1 MPWLRSLRSPYV
13 WGNGATYLKGHQK
26 RWAQVH
32 DVRLL
37 ATHQIPDSI
46 IERYKDKLSQ
56 KAKLSEYNL
65 PPNILILQIWLMSL
79 LGKVSVT

>member
-1 MPWLRSLRSPYV
+1 MPWLRSLRSPYAL
-13 WGNGATYLKGHQK
+13 GNGATYLKGYQK

-32 DVRLL
+32 DIRLL

-56 KAKLSEYNL
+56 KAKQSDHD
-65 PPNILILQIWLMSL
+65 L
-79 LGKVSVT
+79 LLLCRYYKLCL